1 MSRGL
6 TDSPAPEPQS
16 GPTNQDLDE
25 AIEELFGL
33 VGALYAKVDTLEK
46 VLGHAV
52 SLPEQEAADR
62 KRVTGL

>member
-6 TDSPAPEPQS
+6 TEQPAPEPQS
-16 GPTNQDLDE
+16 GPSITDMDE

-52 SLPEQEAADR
+52 TLPEAEAADR
-62 KRVTGL
+62 KRIKGL

>member
-6 TDSPAPEPQS
+6 TDNLSPEPQP
-16 GPTNQDLDE
+16 GVTLNDVEE

-33 VGALYAKVDTLEK
+33 VSALYAKVDTVEK
-46 VLGHAV
+46 IIGSRLD
-52 SLPEQEAADR
+52 LPELEALDR

>member
-6 TDSPAPEPQS
+6 TENPAPEPQS
-16 GPTNQDLDE
+16 GPTVGDLDE

-52 SLPEQEAADR
+52 DLPEQEAAER
-62 KRVTGL
+62 KRLKGL

>member
-6 TDSPAPEPQS
+6 TDTPAPEPQA
-16 GPTNQDLDE
+16 GPNINDMDE

-52 SLPEQEAADR
+52 TLPEAEAADR

>member
-6 TDSPAPEPQS
+6 TEQPAPEES
-16 GPTNQDLDE
+16 AGPTTADLDE

-52 SLPEQEAADR
+52 SLPEAEAADR
-62 KRVTGL
+62 KRLKGL

>member
-6 TDSPAPEPQS
+6 TEQPTPEES
-16 GPTNQDLDE
+16 AGPTNADLDE

-52 SLPEQEAADR
+52 NLPESEAADR
-62 KRVTGL
+62 KRLKGL

>member
-6 TDSPAPEPQS
+6 TDNLSPEPQP
-16 GPTNQDLDE
+16 GVTLNDVEE

-33 VGALYAKVDTLEK
+33 VSALYAKVDTVEK
-46 VLGHAV
+46 IIGSRLD
-52 SLPEQEAADR
+52 LPEAEAADR

>member
-6 TDSPAPEPQS
+6 TDSPSPENP
-16 GPTNQDLDE
+16 GVDLQE
-25 AIEELFGL
+25 LEGAVEELFGL
-33 VGALYAKVDTLEK
+33 IGALYAKVDTLEK

-52 SLPEQEAADR
+52 TLPEAEAADR

>member
-6 TDSPAPEPQS
+6 TENPNPEPQA
-16 GPTNQDLDE
+16 GPTISDMDE

-46 VLGHAV
+46 VLGHALD
-52 SLPEQEAADR
+52 LPEAEAADR
-62 KRVTGL
+62 KRLKGV